1 MCSRSGYATWKSN
14 TYSLFLA
21 PLNPPRLPQLLVVSV
36 VWFLCLLS
44 LPLLCVGGLCLRKAR
59 TALQLSKMG
68 NHVKA
73 RPRAKPKPKSIKA
86 KVNRKMGSKR
96 RLSRMGKEIKKGQ
109 KGAAASYLTRA
120 QVRGVVEETWEGC
133 MTGVWP
139 AVAGTYAC

>member
-1 MCSRSGYATWKSN
+1 M
-14 TYSLFLA
+14 FFF
-21 PLNPPRLPQLLVVSV
+21 VVSV
-36 VWFLCLLS
+36 VWFSFSLS
-44 LPLLCVGGLCLRKAR
+44 LPLLCVGGLCLHKAH

-120 QVRGVVEETWEGC
+120 QVRGVVEEKWEGC
-133 MTGVWP
+133 MSGVWP

>member
-1 MCSRSGYATWKSN
+1 MLK
-14 TYSLFLA
+14 LFE
-21 PLNPPRLPQLLVVSV
+21 
-36 VWFLCLLS
+36 
-44 LPLLCVGGLCLRKAR
+44 
-59 TALQLSKMG
+59 MG

-120 QVRGVVEETWEGC
+120 QVRGCRRG
-133 MTGVWP
+133 G
-139 AVAGTYAC
+139 G